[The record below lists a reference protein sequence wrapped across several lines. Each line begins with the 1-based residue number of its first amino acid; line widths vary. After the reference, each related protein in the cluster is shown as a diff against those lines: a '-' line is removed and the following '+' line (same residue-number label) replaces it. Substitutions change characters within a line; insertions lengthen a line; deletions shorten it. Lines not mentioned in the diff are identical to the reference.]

1 MRAGAPHFTLSWLSS
16 ARNTRYM
23 RRFVPRTLR
32 LRPAALLAVTT
43 VLTAVA
49 SSPVPAVDIL
59 GFYAGAAAGQAQV
72 TLGAPGIST
81 AGFSENH
88 SAYKFMVGVRPIS
101 LIGAELSY
109 IEFGHPAGSL
119 GSLSAD
125 ARIAG
130 TAGFGMLYLPIP
142 LPFLDLYAKAGAA
155 RLKSTIR
162 GTAPVIGA
170 FRVEASGTRPG
181 AGVGAQLKFGSLAVR
196 AEYERFDV
204 PGGYPG
210 LVTLGFTKTL
220 F

>member
-1 MRAGAPHFTLSWLSS
+1 
-16 ARNTRYM
+16 M
-23 RRFVPRTLR
+23 RRFVPRIPR
-32 LRPAALLAVTT
+32 LRPAALLAMAT
-43 VLTAVA
+43 VLSVAA
-49 SSPVPAVDIL
+49 SSPVPALDIL

-81 AGFSENH
+81 ASFSENH

-101 LIGAELSY
+101 LIGAELAY
-109 IEFGHPAGSL
+109 IDFGHPGGSL
-119 GSLSAD
+119 GSLAAD
-125 ARIAG
+125 AKIDG

-142 LPFLDLYAKAGAA
+142 LPFLDLYAKAGVA

-162 GTAPVIGA
+162 G
-170 FRVEASGTRPG
+170 EASGTRPA

-210 LVTLGFTKTL
+210 LATLGFTKTL